1 MRMMRAIFLLSLLAV
16 SAQIP
21 YAGQVPVFIGGQEG
35 YHTFR
40 IPSVVVTVK
49 GTVLAFCEGRKRGG
63 GDAAEIHV
71 VLKRS
76 LDGGK
81 TWGKPRVVWE
91 DGPNTCGNPC
101 AVLDRKTGAICL
113 LMTHNRGTDTEPK
126 IMAGTSAGTRTV
138 WISRSTDDGLNWSR
152 PRDITKELKPANWTW
167 YATGPGVGIQLKRG
181 RLIVPCDHA
190 IAHTRAYYSHVI
202 FSDDDGASW
211 HLGGS
216 VGPKCNECQ
225 IAELSNG
232 TLLLNMRS
240 YRPGHRRLVAVSQ
253 DGGLTFSNLHQDPAL
268 IEPVCQA
275 SFLRYPATAKGGP
288 DLLLFSNPA
297 SLKRE
302 KMTVRLS
309 YDGGK
314 TWPAARQLYA
324 GPSGYSCLTVLPDGR
339 IGCLYE
345 SGLKSPY
352 QVIAF
357 ARFTLDWLEQ
367 GKAVNR

>member
-1 MRMMRAIFLLSLLAV
+1 MKQTMRTIFLFVLLALL
-16 SAQIP
+16 SRSTYANQI
-21 YAGQVPVFIGGQEG
+21 PVFISGQEG

-40 IPSVVVTVK
+40 IPSVVVTAK
-49 GTVLAFCEGRKRGG
+49 GTVLAFCEGRKHGG
-63 GDAAEIHV
+63 GDAADIDV

-76 LDGGK
+76 TDGGN
-81 TWGKPRVVWE
+81 TWGILQVVWD

-101 AVLDRKTGAICL
+101 AVVDRKTGAILL
-113 LMTHNRGTDTEPK
+113 LMTHNFGTDGESQ
-126 IMAGTSAGTRTV
+126 ILAGTSAGTRTV
-138 WISRSTDDGLNWSR
+138 WSSRSTDDGLAWSR
-152 PRDITKELKPANWTW
+152 PKEITKEVKPTNWTW
-167 YATGPGVGIQLKRG
+167 YATGPGVGIQLRSG
-181 RLIVPCDHA
+181 RLVVPCDHA
-190 IAHTRAYYSHVI
+190 LAHSRAYYSHVI
-202 FSDDDGASW
+202 FSDDEGASW
-211 HLGGS
+211 QLGGS

-240 YRPGHRRLVAVSQ
+240 YRAGHRRLVATSR
-253 DGGLTFSNLHQDPAL
+253 DGGLSFSNLHQDPAL

-275 SFLRYPATAKGGP
+275 SLLRYPEPAKGGS

-297 SLKRE
+297 SLERE

-345 SGLKSPY
+345 SGLRSPY
-352 QVIAF
+352 QAIVF
-357 ARFTLDWLEQ
+357 ARFTLDWL
-367 GKAVNR
+367 RR